1 MALVSELGH
10 EFYEVLP
17 CPKPVSWV
25 AQHVMPQL
33 NQTPISAAMLN
44 RRLGRFLNQFKTL
57 HVIADWP
64 EDLTHFCQAL
74 ITGPGTSLAI
84 PPLTLQLISVPTD
97 SQQPH
102 YALADARALRDAL
115 QDEDIA
121 HG

>member
-1 MALVSELGH
+1 
-10 EFYEVLP
+10 
-17 CPKPVSWV
+17 
-25 AQHVMPQL
+25 MPQL

-74 ITGPGTSLAI
+74 ITGPDTSLAI